1 MPISEAR
8 HRANEKYNAKAYEE
22 IKVRVQKGKKEIIQE
37 EAKKA
42 GMSTNAYINEAID
55 AMMRAGG
62 YGIETTENTDK
73 PISRSVSHV
82 GLSTENEKKNNRL
95 TERR

>member
-82 GLSTENEKKNNRL
+82 GLSTENEKKK
-95 TERR
+95 

>member
-1 MPISEAR
+1 MAYKDKAIKTQKQ
-8 HRANEKYNAKAYEE
+8 NEFIGKAYDR
-22 IKVRVQKGKKEIIQE
+22 INLLVKKGKKEIIQE

-62 YGIETTENTDK
+62 YGIETTENRDK

-82 GLSTENEKKNNRL
+82 GLSTENEIKK
-95 TERR
+95 

>member
-8 HRANEKYNAKAYEE
+8 RRANEKYNAKAYEE

-37 EAKKA
+37 EAKRA

-82 GLSTENEKKNNRL
+82 GLSTENEIKK
-95 TERR
+95 

>member
-1 MPISEAR
+1 MAYKDKAIKTQKQ
-8 HRANEKYNAKAYEE
+8 NEFIGKTYDRINLLVK
-22 IKVRVQKGKKEIIQE
+22 KGKKEIIQE

-73 PISRSVSHV
+73 PISRSISHV
-82 GLSTENEKKNNRL
+82 GLSTENEIKK
-95 TERR
+95 

>member
-73 PISRSVSHV
+73 PISRFVSHV
-82 GLSTENEKKNNRL
+82 GLSTENEIKK
-95 TERR
+95 

>member
-8 HRANEKYNAKAYEE
+8 RRANEKYNAKAYEE

-37 EAKKA
+37 EAKRA

-73 PISRSVSHV
+73 PISRSVFHV
-82 GLSTENEKKNNRL
+82 GLSTENEIKK
-95 TERR
+95 

>member
-37 EAKKA
+37 EAKRA

-73 PISRSVSHV
+73 PISQSISHV
-82 GLSTENEKKNNRL
+82 GLSTENEIKK
-95 TERR
+95 

>member
-55 AMMRAGG
+55 AMMRAGS

-73 PISRSVSHV
+73 PISRSISHV
-82 GLSTENEKKNNRL
+82 GLSTENEIKK
-95 TERR
+95 

>member
-37 EAKKA
+37 EAKRA

-62 YGIETTENTDK
+62 YGIETTENTEK

-82 GLSTENEKKNNRL
+82 GLSTENEIKK
-95 TERR
+95 

>member
-37 EAKKA
+37 EAKRA

-62 YGIETTENTDK
+62 YGIETTENTEK
-73 PISRSVSHV
+73 PISQSISHV
-82 GLSTENEKKNNRL
+82 GLSTENEIKK
-95 TERR
+95 

>member
-73 PISRSVSHV
+73 PISRSISHV
-82 GLSTENEKKNNRL
+82 GLSTENEIKK
-95 TERR
+95 

>member
-37 EAKKA
+37 EAKRA

-62 YGIETTENTDK
+62 YGIETTENRDK

-82 GLSTENEKKNNRL
+82 GLSTENEIKK
-95 TERR
+95 

>member
-37 EAKKA
+37 EAKRA

-62 YGIETTENTDK
+62 YGIETRENTEK
-73 PISRSVSHV
+73 PISRSISHV
-82 GLSTENEKKNNRL
+82 GLSTENEIKK
-95 TERR
+95 